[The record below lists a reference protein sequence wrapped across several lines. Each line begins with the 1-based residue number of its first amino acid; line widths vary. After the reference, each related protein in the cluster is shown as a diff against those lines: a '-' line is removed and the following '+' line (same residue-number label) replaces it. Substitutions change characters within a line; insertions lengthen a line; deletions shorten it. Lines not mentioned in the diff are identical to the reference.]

1 MKLRMFPPTST
12 MGQTSQTTSFC
23 PAISFLVPLLTSNQG
38 MRDSDA
44 CSACQSHGNPSWHS
58 RFLPTPSDSGWCS
71 LFKHFEV
78 YRCSS
83 LGSVKL
89 GPVIGG
95 IELTTQARLQEKVQR
110 LGPIVGLLCRF
121 GSLAGNVITPTSLTE
136 DVWKHLF
143 ANLRKSKRLEIHSPL
158 HSILTGPLKILKS
171 IESPHSKNPIRAMKQ
186 TATHVPPVLSQS
198 LVMNEEFVI
207 IRIFFSFITLSC
219 MPVFTM

>member
-143 ANLRKSKRLEIHSPL
+143 ANLRKSKRLEIHSLCTPSLLDHWKYWKALRVHTQKTLFVLWNKPL
-158 HSILTGPLKILKS
+158 PMSHPCCPRVWWWT
-171 IESPHSKNPIRAMKQ
+171 KN
-186 TATHVPPVLSQS
+186 LSS
-198 LVMNEEFVI
+198 
-207 IRIFFSFITLSC
+207 
-219 MPVFTM
+219 